1 MSSGASTVLAPY
13 RSEAQPGGDGFRQL
27 LRAEWTKFRTVRGWV
42 IGMVVAALVT
52 VLLGVMVAVV
62 GTISCGG
69 GPDDP
74 VSKSGAACRQSP
86 PLGPD
91 GEAVSD
97 SFYFAHQPLAGNG
110 SITVRMTSLS
120 GLYSAHGTLE
130 GDGSTAGMTAG
141 TQPWSKAGIIIKQN
155 TSPGSAYAAM
165 MTTGG
170 NGVRMQYNYTHD
182 IAGDSGPIA
191 PTSPRW
197 LRLTRAGDTITGY
210 DSLDGTTWTPVGT
223 ATLAGLPST
232 VQVGLFAASPD
243 YTVTQDSFGGHS
255 AMGGPTLATGTFDNV
270 TVRSPGSGSS
280 ATGGWT
286 GTSRGGDLPRGPFLD
301 QEGVQQTGGTITVTG
316 TGDIA
321 PVVGG
326 GGSGRPPEESLLGSF
341 AGLIAIIVLAV
352 MYITAEYRRG
362 LIRLTLAAS
371 PHRGRVLAAKSL
383 VIGVAAFVVGLIA
396 AGIVIP
402 LGSYLAYG
410 HGIYVLPVSSLTTL
424 RLIVGTAALFA
435 LVAVFALGLGTLL
448 RRSTGAVT
456 AAIVA
461 VLLPYILA
469 VASVLPAGAA
479 EWLTRLTPAAA
490 FSVQQSLVAYP
501 QVTASYTPA
510 NGYFPLSAWGGLAVL
525 CIYAALTLWLAS
537 LRLRR
542 TDA

>member
-1 MSSGASTVLAPY
+1 MSSGTSTVIAPY
-13 RSEAQPGGDGFRQL
+13 RSEAQPGGDGFSQL

-52 VLLGVMVAVV
+52 VLLGVLTAVA
-62 GTISCGG
+62 GTIVCGG
-69 GPDDP
+69 GPDNP

-97 SFYFAHQPLAGNG
+97 SFYFVHQPLTGNG

-120 GLYSAHGTLE
+120 GLYSAHGALE
-130 GDGSTAGMTAG
+130 ADGSTTGLTAG

-155 TSPGSAYAAM
+155 ASPGSAYAAM

-182 IAGDSGPIA
+182 IAGDSGQIA

-197 LRLTRAGDTITGY
+197 LRLTRSGDTITGY
-210 DSLDGTTWTPVGT
+210 DSLDGATWTPVGT

-232 VQVGLFAASPD
+232 VQIGLFAASPD
-243 YTVTQDSFGGHS
+243 YTVTNDSFGGHS
-255 AMGGPTLATGTFDNV
+255 SAGGPTLATGTFDNV
-270 TVRSPGSGSS
+270 ALRSASGSS
-280 ATGGWT
+280 ASGSWT
-286 GTSRGGDLPRGPFLD
+286 GESRGADLPRGPFVD
-301 QEGVQQTGGTITVTG
+301 QTGVQQTGGIFSVTG

-321 PVVGG
+321 PAVGG
-326 GGSGRPPEESLLGSF
+326 GGSGRPPEASLLGSF

-352 MYITAEYRRG
+352 MFITAEYRRG

-371 PHRGRVLAAKSL
+371 PRRGRVLAAKAM
-383 VIGVAAFVVGLIA
+383 VIGVVAFVVGLVA
-396 AGIVIP
+396 AGIVLP

-410 HGIYVLPVSSLTTL
+410 HGIYVLPVSSLTKL

-435 LVAVFALGLGTLL
+435 LVATFALGLGTLL
-448 RRSTGAVT
+448 RRSAGAVT
-456 AAIVA
+456 GAIVA

-479 EWLTRLTPAAA
+479 QWLTRLTPAAA
-490 FSVQQSLVAYP
+490 FSVQQSMAPYP

-510 NGYFPLSAWGGLAVL
+510 NGYYPLPAWGGLAVL
-525 CIYAALTLWLAS
+525 CGYTALVLWLAS

-542 TDA
+542 TDV